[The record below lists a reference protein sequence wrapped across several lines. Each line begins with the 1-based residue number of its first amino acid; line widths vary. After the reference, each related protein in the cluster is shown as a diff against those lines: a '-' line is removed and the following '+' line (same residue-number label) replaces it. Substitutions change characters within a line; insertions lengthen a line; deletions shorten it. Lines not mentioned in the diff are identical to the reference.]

1 MFNNFAQQINTPNVS
16 GNGHSVILAC
26 NKSINYIM
34 VLILNSQRPF
44 LTTWYTFG
52 KGGTL
57 FATKLYRV
65 VQFWLRKLYQVV
77 PFISAGK
84 KRGGDQI
91 FQRGTDFFSK
101 YWSPRTIFFLKYL
114 IRGDCF
120 WGDQLLRDS
129 PLAGRAAPPAPAS
142 L

>member
-26 NKSINYIM
+26 NKSINCVM

-44 LTTWYTFG
+44 LTTWYTFS

-57 FATKLYRV
+57 FATKLY
-65 VQFWLRKLYQVV
+65 LVV

-84 KRGGDQI
+84 KRGG
-91 FQRGTDFFSK
+91 GGGGGEPNFSK
-101 YWSPRTIFFLKYL
+101 
-114 IRGDCF
+114 GD
-120 WGDQLLRDS
+120 
-129 PLAGRAAPPAPAS
+129 
-142 L
+142 

>member
-26 NKSINYIM
+26 NKSINYVM

-65 VQFWLRKLYQVV
+65 VQFWLRKLYLVV

-84 KRGGDQI
+84 KGGDQI
-91 FQRGTDFFSK
+91 FQKGTDFFRK
-101 YWSPRTIFFLKYL
+101 YWSPGPFFSEIFGPGGLFLGGP
-114 IRGDCF
+114 IVT
-120 WGDQLLRDS
+120 
-129 PLAGRAAPPAPAS
+129 
-142 L
+142 